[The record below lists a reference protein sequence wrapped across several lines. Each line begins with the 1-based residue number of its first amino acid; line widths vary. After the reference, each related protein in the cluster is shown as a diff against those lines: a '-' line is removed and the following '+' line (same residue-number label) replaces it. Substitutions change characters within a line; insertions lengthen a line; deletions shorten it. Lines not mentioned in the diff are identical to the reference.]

1 MNQTKT
7 IALLGALALMA
18 ASTTFAVTSTA
29 TTTNKPA
36 AKAEP
41 LFSDPVIA
49 QGKDIEIKRSQLDEA
64 FVNAKAAAAARG
76 TQISDGERDM
86 LQARLLDEMI
96 VSKVLGAKATAADK
110 DKAKESAQKFI
121 ADSRKTFPTEEKFL
135 ERLKLNKLNSVDD
148 LEKKL
153 IGEAIPNLV
162 LEREMKSLVK
172 VTDADVK
179 KFYTDN
185 PDKFEQPETVKA
197 SHILIGTLDTE
208 GKELAAADKAAK
220 RKKIEDLLA
229 RAKKGE
235 DFAKLAKEN
244 SEDPGSKD
252 NGGEYEFPRGQMV
265 PEFES
270 TAFALKKSGDIS
282 EVVTTQFGYHI
293 IKLTAKNPA
302 KTITLIDA
310 TPRISEFLLRQG
322 AGKLIPG
329 YIEKVEKDA
338 GVEILDADIKAAKK
352 KMMEAAA
359 LAAETKPEAK

>member
-7 IALLGALALMA
+7 IAFLGALALMTA
-18 ASTTFAVTSTA
+18 APTFGVSSTA
-29 TTTNKPA
+29 TATNKPA

-49 QGKDIEIKRSQLDEA
+49 KGRDIEIKRSQLDEA
-64 FVNAKAAAAARG
+64 FVTAKAAAAARG
-76 TQISDGERDM
+76 VQISDAERDM

-96 VSKVLGAKATAADK
+96 VSKVLTGKATPADK

-121 ADSRKTFPTEEKFL
+121 ADSRKSFPSEEKFL
-135 ERLKLNKLNSVDD
+135 ERLKLNKLNSVDE
-148 LEKKL
+148 LEAKL
-153 IGEAIPNLV
+153 TSEALPNLV
-162 LEREMKSLVK
+162 LEREMKALVK

-179 KFYTDN
+179 KFYTEN
-185 PDKFEQPETVKA
+185 PSKFEQPEMVKA
-197 SHILIGTLDTE
+197 SHILIGTKDAE
-208 GKELAAADKAAK
+208 GKDLSAADKAAK

-235 DFAKLAKEN
+235 DFAKLAKDN

-265 PEFES
+265 PEFE
-270 TAFALKKSGDIS
+270 TAAFGLKKAGDLS
-282 EVVTTQFGYHI
+282 DVVTTQFGYHI
-293 IKLTAKNPA
+293 IKLTSKTPS
-302 KTITLIDA
+302 KTITLA
-310 TPRISEFLLRQG
+310 ESSTRINDFLVRQG

-352 KMMEAAA
+352 KVMEAAA
-359 LAAETKPEAK
+359 LAAEAKPETK